1 MPKIQEITLLQEKVL
16 AGYLLEHQLNLE
28 EKTIEEVAHTL
39 EHIQSGF
46 SVDMTKKQR
55 DEFFDTLKNLNVLQ
69 RHVDEIIN
77 RV

>member
-28 EKTIEEVAHTL
+28 EKTIEEVAYKL
-39 EHIQSGF
+39 ENIQSGF

-55 DEFFDTLKNLNVLQ
+55 DEFFDELKNLNVLQ
-69 RHVDEIIN
+69 RHIDEITN